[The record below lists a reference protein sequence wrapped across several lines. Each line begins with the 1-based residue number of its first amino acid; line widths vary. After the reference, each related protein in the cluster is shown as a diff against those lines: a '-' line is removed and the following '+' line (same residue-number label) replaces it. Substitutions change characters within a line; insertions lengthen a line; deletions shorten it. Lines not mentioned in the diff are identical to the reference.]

1 MLMEFIRW
9 ANPDADF
16 YRRVHH
22 ALEHDLERI
31 NAFGPDW
38 LNEQLLGRQARHD
51 HRLESALLMLE
62 RHGTIARG
70 RPAAGGRQ
78 QLQLLG
84 DLPASLADADTLAAK
99 LRRDQEKLLAMVEYA
114 RWDGD
119 RKQFL
124 ADYFLGGDDDLSTA
138 GSGI

>member
-1 MLMEFIRW
+1 MR
-9 ANPDADF
+9 
-16 YRRVHH
+16 
-22 ALEHDLERI
+22 
-31 NAFGPDW
+31 
-38 LNEQLLGRQARHD
+38 ARSH
-51 HRLESALLMLE
+51 L
-62 RHGTIARG
+62 
-70 RPAAGGRQ
+70 

-124 ADYFLGGDDDLSTA
+124 ADYFLGRQAEKSTE
-138 GSGI
+138 